1 MALVFDIGRGVEPLD
16 IIEEKYICHIEVSDK
31 SKFFSD
37 SFNLSQNANF
47 VIKKGELLFE
57 YIKPIEAK
65 FGKDLKGRVITPKNI
80 KINSTNNIYIDNT
93 IKKEDQIDCIKYFA
107 AKNGFLRKKDGKY
120 FIDDNIYLETL
131 DAKKVQDVSLGNDDE
146 KLSIFIQNSD
156 YLQDSIQSGVDVDVV
171 NAYIKGNID
180 RANIKAEKIYI
191 QGKTHSKSTISAE
204 IAYINTHKGKL
215 QAKIAFVDNLE
226 NGEINAEIVFV
237 KYALGGTIKANFIY
251 IENCVNYCC
260 VYPKSYLVI
269 EKITGHTNT
278 FEVNS
283 QRFIDDEESIVE
295 YYENLSKDIKK
306 KLDYFSYQIRKIKN
320 YVYERQN
327 KIYTH
332 DKIDENLDFVKQYN
346 EKLDEY
352 KKVLGCYQNT
362 LKLAYA
368 VNIFLNRIYETAF
381 YAKIAVEYNYGEDN
395 LINFIHKPNK
405 IDIRY
410 ILQKNDK
417 NKVFF
422 MQNKLDIALEKEEK
436 FNREEISWINI
447 SKKDYF

>member
-1 MALVFDIGRGVEPLD
+1 MVFDIGRGVEPLD

-93 IKKEDQIDCIKYFA
+93 IKKEDQIDRIKYFA

-191 QGKTHSKSTISAE
+191 QGKTHSKSTINAE

-306 KLDYFSYQIRKIKN
+306 KLDYFSYQIRKI
-320 YVYERQN
+320 
-327 KIYTH
+327 
-332 DKIDENLDFVKQYN
+332 
-346 EKLDEY
+346 
-352 KKVLGCYQNT
+352 
-362 LKLAYA
+362 
-368 VNIFLNRIYETAF
+368 
-381 YAKIAVEYNYGEDN
+381 
-395 LINFIHKPNK
+395 
-405 IDIRY
+405 
-410 ILQKNDK
+410 
-417 NKVFF
+417 
-422 MQNKLDIALEKEEK
+422 
-436 FNREEISWINI
+436 
-447 SKKDYF
+447 